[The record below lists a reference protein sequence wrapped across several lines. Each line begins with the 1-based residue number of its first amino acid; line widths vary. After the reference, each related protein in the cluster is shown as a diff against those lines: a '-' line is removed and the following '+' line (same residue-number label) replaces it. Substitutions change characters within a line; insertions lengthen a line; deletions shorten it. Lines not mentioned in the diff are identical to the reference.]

1 MTTHDPALCLK
12 TACDLCDVYAEGYSR
27 GKDAAYSEIQAR
39 LCSGTPRRRLRVSTV
54 LDSPAYSARV
64 ASRVRRRPRPRIGAW
79 GPLRA
84 RIGVTG

>member
-39 LCSGTPRRRLRVSTV
+39 LCSGHHGDDCGCRPCLIVRRIQHVLRVVYPDDPDPT
-54 LDSPAYSARV
+54 
-64 ASRVRRRPRPRIGAW
+64 
-79 GPLRA
+79 
-84 RIGVTG
+84 